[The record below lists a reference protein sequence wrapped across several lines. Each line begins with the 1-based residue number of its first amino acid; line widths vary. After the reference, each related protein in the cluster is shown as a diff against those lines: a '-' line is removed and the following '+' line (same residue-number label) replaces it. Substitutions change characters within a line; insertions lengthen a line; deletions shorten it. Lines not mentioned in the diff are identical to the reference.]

1 MSKSRGSRDPPCPFL
16 GAPMLETWIRWRS
29 VAGESRIAH
38 SADLASPVNSCYS
51 CTDDVRARGLSLAQ
65 SLVSAGA
72 ERQCRSMQRGRRA
85 ERVALARRQ
94 RDKLRGEFIPDP
106 SKRERERERKKFIC
120 LVHITN
126 KRLTIKIVQWQAT
139 RKGISPSMT

>member
-38 SADLASPVNSCYS
+38 SADFASPVNSCNS
-51 CTDDVRARGLSLAQ
+51 CTHDVRARGLSLAE

-106 SKRERERERKKFIC
+106 SKRERERERN
-120 LVHITN
+120 LS
-126 KRLTIKIVQWQAT
+126 A
-139 RKGISPSMT
+139 

>member
-1 MSKSRGSRDPPCPFL
+1 
-16 GAPMLETWIRWRS
+16 LETWIRWRS

-38 SADLASPVNSCYS
+38 SADFASPVNSCNS
-51 CTDDVRARGLSLAQ
+51 CTHDVRARGLSLAE

-106 SKRERERERKKFIC
+106 SKRERERERERERKKFIC

-126 KRLTIKIVQWQAT
+126 KRLTIEIVQWQAT